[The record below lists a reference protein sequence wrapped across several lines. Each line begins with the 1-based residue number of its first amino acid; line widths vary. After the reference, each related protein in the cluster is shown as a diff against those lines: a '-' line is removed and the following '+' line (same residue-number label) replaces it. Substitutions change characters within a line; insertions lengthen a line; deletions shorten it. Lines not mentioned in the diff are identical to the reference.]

1 MKSLYHF
8 EKLFN
13 AGVTHE
19 EAPDVLSDYMERGA
33 KVAIDWEQEGNDYLA
48 RLMVSTLEDEYEL
61 DTLGFVFGN
70 EDLDDLTGFTD
81 GKGGDRADESE
92 PYTRCENELLDRFS
106 LLRGDLSEITHSWGD

>member
-33 KVAIDWEQEGNDYLA
+33 KVAIDWKQEGNEYQA
-48 RLMVSTLEDEYEL
+48 RLMVSTLEDEWEL

-92 PYTRCENELLDRFS
+92 PYTRCEDELLDRFG
-106 LLRGDLSEITHSWGD
+106 LLRGDLAEITHSWGD

>member
-1 MKSLYHF
+1 MKSLYYF

-13 AGVTHE
+13 AGVTNE

-33 KVAIDWEQEGNDYLA
+33 KVAIHWTQEGNDYLA

-70 EDLDDLTGFTD
+70 EDLDDSTGFTD
-81 GKGGDRADESE
+81 GKGGDRADEPE
-92 PYTRCENELLDRFS
+92 PYIRCGNELLDRFG
-106 LLRGDLSEITHSWGD
+106 LLLGDLAEITHSWGD